1 MANWKYVKIGD
12 VCTVERGGSPRPID
26 KFITDDPNGI
36 NWIKIGDTDDS
47 MYITK
52 TAQKIIPEG
61 MKKSRYVQ
69 PGDFLLSNSM
79 SFGRPYI
86 LKIDGCIHDGWLV
99 LRDNNGIFDKRFL
112 YYYLSSP
119 STYQKFKNMA
129 VGGVVNNLNSE
140 MVRGVTVPVPT
151 MEEQLSIVSV
161 LDKVTEL
168 IALRKEQLTK
178 LDQLVKSRFIE
189 LFGEYNHSNN
199 KVFLEE
205 ISKFVTVGIAN
216 SATHAYTDSGIVM
229 LRNQNIKENYLDE
242 NDLIYITPDFA
253 KKYGSKQLAEN
264 DILVIRTG
272 YPGVACLVPK
282 KYEGCQTFTT
292 LIVRLK
298 NATSAHANYVCHYI
312 NSSFGKDYVEQSK
325 VGVAQQNFGAK
336 ALAKMPIAIPPMEL
350 QEQFAA
356 FVKQTDKSKM
366 AIQQSLDK
374 LELLKKSLMQEYFG

>member
-1 MANWKYVKIGD
+1 MARLGD
-12 VCTVERGGSPRPID
+12 ICTVVSGSTPKSNIPEYWDGDI
-26 KFITDDPNGI
+26 KWITPAELTEQSYIITDSARHITELGVQKTGLKPFPAGTVI
-36 NWIKIGDTDDS
+36 LSSRAPIG
-47 MYITK
+47 K
-52 TAQKIIPEG
+52 TAIA
-61 MKKSRYVQ
+61 
-69 PGDFLLSNSM
+69 
-79 SFGRPYI
+79 
-86 LKIDGCIHDGWLV
+86 GCEMFCNQG
-99 LRDNNGIFDKRFL
+99 
-112 YYYLSSP
+112 
-119 STYQKFKNMA
+119 FKNLICSDQ
-129 VGGVVNNLNSE
+129 VNNRYLYWFLTCNTDYLNSLG
-140 MVRGVTVPVPT
+140 RGATFKEISKGIVEDIEIPLP
-151 MEEQLSIVSV
+151 SISKQVEIAEKFEKVS
-161 LDKVTEL
+161 DL
-168 IALRKEQLTK
+168 IALRKEQLAK

-189 LFGEYNHSNN
+189 LFGDSANGGN
-199 KVFLEE
+199 KVLLEN
-205 ISKFVTVGIAN
+205 ISDFVTVGIAN
-216 SATHAYTDSGIVM
+216 SATHAYADSGIVM

-282 KYEGCQTFTT
+282 RYEGCQTFTT

-312 NSSFGKDYVEQSK
+312 NSSSGKDYVEQSK

-356 FVKQTDKSKM
+356 FVEQTEKSKL